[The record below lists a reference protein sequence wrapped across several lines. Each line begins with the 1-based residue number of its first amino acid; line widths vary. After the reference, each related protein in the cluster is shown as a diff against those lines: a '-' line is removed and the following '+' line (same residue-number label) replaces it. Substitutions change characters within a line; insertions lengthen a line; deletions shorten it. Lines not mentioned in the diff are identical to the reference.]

1 MCVINTGLLQN
12 DIKFRYND
20 FTLRERGHIKDFVLH
35 KNEILAGEEIFVLC
49 HLCIQMLLHFLW
61 KRNIAMNRYFSAD
74 GSYFILCLSIVV
86 FRFCQ
91 N

>member
-49 HLCIQMLLHFLW
+49 HLLYSDASSFFVEKKYC
-61 KRNIAMNRYFSAD
+61 NES
-74 GSYFILCLSIVV
+74 V
-86 FRFCQ
+86 FFC
-91 N
+91 